1 LEVIVAA
8 KAAEL
13 AGVTSTVVEAGGP
26 IFPAMPSPE
35 QVAAARAER
44 KAASEASILPQGT
57 VQGLPEGWRAAKLD
71 PSLDAGRKAVLRAKW
86 KGKGWIPLEGLH
98 QVVGYP
104 LGAEVW
110 VKSEA
115 DWQADRRE
123 RDELLK
129 KMAANGTVMLGM
141 A

>member
-1 LEVIVAA
+1 MAAKVAETAGVAA
-8 KAAEL
+8 A
-13 AGVTSTVVEAGGP
+13 VVEPGGP

-57 VQGLPEGWRAAKLD
+57 VHGLPDGWRAAKMD
-71 PSLDAGRKAVLRAKW
+71 PALDAGRKAGLRAKW
-86 KGKGWIPLEGLH
+86 KGKGWIQLEGLH

-110 VKSEA
+110 VKAEA
-115 DWQADRRE
+115 DWQTDRRE